1 MCLSDLKVI
10 LLGGRNSGKS
20 EVGNV
25 LLDREEF
32 VIKER
37 TTWSRRVGEVA
48 GGWVTVVDTPG
59 WCCDFRVQDT
69 PQLVKREIVRSV
81 SLSTP
86 GPHIF
91 LIVIEAHSVFCEKR
105 RRAVE
110 EHLALLSERVWS
122 HCMVVFTCRDW
133 PGHMHMEQQVK
144 RGGTAPLWLVEKC
157 SHRYHCL
164 NLKSGPGG
172 NQVTELFR
180 KMQRLVT
187 ENSDSY
193 FKMEGLLLQ
202 EVEEKKRI
210 VEQRAQQ
217 RLMKMQKQS
226 SLLNGELSLRWFLVH
241 NALPYCQQ

>member
-1 MCLSDLKVI
+1 METKDSSTCDLKVV

-37 TTWSRRVGEVA
+37 TTCSRRVGEVA

-59 WCCDFRVQDT
+59 WWCDFRVQDT

-122 HCMVVFTCRDW
+122 HCMVVFTCSDW
-133 PGHMHMEQQVK
+133 PGHLHMEQQVK

-164 NLKSGPGG
+164 NMKSGPGG

-187 ENSDSY
+187 ENSHSC
-193 FKMEGLLLQ
+193 FKMEGLLPVCSHWL
-202 EVEEKKRI
+202 
-210 VEQRAQQ
+210 A
-217 RLMKMQKQS
+217 LATYS
-226 SLLNGELSLRWFLVH
+226 SPDPLAPGHL
-241 NALPYCQQ
+241 

>member
-1 MCLSDLKVI
+1 MSFSDLKVV
-10 LLGGRNSGKS
+10 LLGVRNSGKS

-37 TTWSRRVGEVA
+37 ITCSRRVGEVA

-59 WCCDFRVQDT
+59 WWCDFKVQDT
-69 PQLVKREIVRSV
+69 PQLVKREIVCSV
-81 SLSTP
+81 SLCTP

-91 LIVIEAHSVFCEKR
+91 LIVIKAHSVFCEKR
-105 RRAVE
+105 HRAVE

-122 HCMVVFTCRDW
+122 HCMVVFTCSDW

-187 ENSDSY
+187 ENSDNY
-193 FKMEGLLLQ
+193 FKMDGLLLQ

-217 RLMKMQKQS
+217 RLMKMQKQR
-226 SLLNGELSLRWFLVH
+226 SLLNGE
-241 NALPYCQQ
+241 